1 MMKLRQYVNAVVLN
15 VFSSM
20 NALDAELLDDQRLIE
35 LKSEVCNMFLD
46 SRAAASQQDALR
58 ERAKTFNRKNNT
70 SIRAGGRTD
79 ERTNE
84 GQRGSISH
92 VLSTPDGQL
101 RGARSIAHLARG
113 DSSPGNRKPS
123 ASCLIVIPQRTCS
136 APE

>member
-20 NALDAELLDDQRLIE
+20 NALDADLLDDQRLIE

-46 SRAAASQQDALR
+46 SRAATSQQGALR
-58 ERAKTFNRKNNT
+58 ERAKTFNQKNNT
-70 SIRAGGRTD
+70 SIWAGG
-79 ERTNE
+79 RTNE

-101 RGARSIAHLARG
+101 RGALSIAHLARG

-136 APE
+136 APQ